1 MIDVIDVLNAHFAA
15 LGDALG
21 DVDLAGIEDA
31 GLSLLVALEAQ
42 DKRLAPIPDTGPD
55 FTNCTC
61 ARELADMARQWIDRL
76 DAHLIQHQRAQAAL
90 LPLFGAFE
98 AAREAGE
105 AAERII
111 NKLDRQILAL
121 EGNH

>member
-1 MIDVIDVLNAHFAA
+1 MIDSIDVLNSHFEA
-15 LGDALG
+15 LAEILAG
-21 DVDLAGIEDA
+21 VDLAGIEDA
-31 GLSLLVALEAQ
+31 GWQLLIAIEAL
-42 DKRLAPIPDTGPD
+42 DKGLGPIPDTGPD
-55 FTNCTC
+55 FTNCTS
-61 ARELADMARQWIDRL
+61 ARELADMARQRIDRL